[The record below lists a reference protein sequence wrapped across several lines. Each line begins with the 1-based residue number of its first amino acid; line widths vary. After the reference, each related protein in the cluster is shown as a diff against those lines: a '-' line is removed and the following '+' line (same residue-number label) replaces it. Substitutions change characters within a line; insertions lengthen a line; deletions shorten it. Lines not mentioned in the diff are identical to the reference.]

1 MKSMSAISDEEKVL
15 WQAID
20 TRIERDMMRLCA
32 ARKEEKTTW
41 VERGERHPSRKTGA
55 SLASQI
61 PPILEQLFRG
71 WAWGELCTA
80 ATHSAAGPA
89 ADALPASLGVAVL
102 RALGHVWTKGPLV
115 AYPRLI
121 LAERPPCSPASKT
134 ALFRCALLLLNF
146 PYKFVRRP
154 LRPPDTKC

>member
-1 MKSMSAISDEEKVL
+1 MESMSVISDEEKVL

-61 PPILEQLFRG
+61 PPQYWSSSFEAGLGESSARQPLTAQQAQQPALSLPV
-71 WAWGELCTA
+71 WA
-80 ATHSAAGPA
+80 
-89 ADALPASLGVAVL
+89 
-102 RALGHVWTKGPLV
+102 
-115 AYPRLI
+115 
-121 LAERPPCSPASKT
+121 
-134 ALFRCALLLLNF
+134 
-146 PYKFVRRP
+146 
-154 LRPPDTKC
+154 